1 MNDCFEILNDVLLIA
16 TFQSRSQDRLRQPH
30 RRADAGPEW
39 PRAMFGRRRR
49 LGEPERR

>member
-1 MNDCFEILNDVLLIA
+1 MNDCFEILSDVLLIA
-16 TFQSRSQDRLRQPH
+16 TFQSRSQDRVRPPH
-30 RRADAGPEW
+30 LPANAGPER